1 MPIVREADGLAKS
14 SRNTYLSPEERK
26 SALILSKSLKL
37 AKEAF
42 TNGQRDVEAI
52 LNLVKDTIQTEK
64 TSQIDYVEMY
74 KLPGLKPVEIKL
86 KAEYY

>member
-1 MPIVREADGLAKS
+1 MVDDLFFNVELRIMPIVREADGLAKS
-14 SRNTYLSPEERK
+14 SRNTYLSLEERK

-52 LNLVKDTIQTEK
+52 LNLVKILY
-64 TSQIDYVEMY
+64 S
-74 KLPGLKPVEIKL
+74 LKNKSN
-86 KAEYY
+86 

>member
-37 AKEAF
+37 AKKH
-42 TNGQRDVEAI
+42 
-52 LNLVKDTIQTEK
+52 LLMVK
-64 TSQIDYVEMY
+64 EM
-74 KLPGLKPVEIKL
+74 
-86 KAEYY
+86 